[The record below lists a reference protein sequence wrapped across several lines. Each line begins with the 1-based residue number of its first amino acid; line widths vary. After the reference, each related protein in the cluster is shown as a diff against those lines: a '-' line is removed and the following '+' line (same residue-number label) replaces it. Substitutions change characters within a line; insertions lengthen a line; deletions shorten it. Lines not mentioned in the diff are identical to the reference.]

1 MTARIDDALGAVA
14 EERVSVQAEYDALE
28 TFDRRVA
35 ELSTVTVS
43 PGSPL
48 VADPQPS
55 GQSLERARTA
65 YAETMMSVPHYE
77 AEYGDTV
84 AESLAAE
91 FGDDLAAALLGG
103 TALTPELRDAVRAAA
118 TAARHEREEFLDVL
132 DREADSL
139 ATAED
144 DVATLRADLDA
155 LDDRPLSGRSFDD
168 LHDLWSTF
176 REFQSRVDGIALHR
190 QETIR
195 GHRSDLPG
203 VPTDLCEYLYAD
215 LSVSYPVL
223 ATLADLGDDLERAR
237 GRVARALAS
246 TA

>member
-1 MTARIDDALGAVA
+1 MTARIDAALDAVA
-14 EERVSVQAEYDALE
+14 DERASVRAEYDALAV
-28 TFDRRVA
+28 FDRRVA

-43 PGSPL
+43 PGPPL

-55 GQSLERARTA
+55 GQSLERVRTA
-65 YAETMMSVPHYE
+65 YAETVMDVPHYE
-77 AEYGDTV
+77 TEYGDTV

-91 FGDDLAAALLGG
+91 FGDDLAAALLNG
-103 TALTPELRDAVRAAA
+103 TALTPELRDAVRAAT
-118 TAARHEREEFLDVL
+118 TAARSEREEFLDVL

-139 ATAED
+139 ATAAD
-144 DVATLRADLDA
+144 DVGDLRGALDA
-155 LDDRPLSGRSFDD
+155 LDDRPLSTRRFDG
-168 LHDLWSTF
+168 LHDLWSTLRDF
-176 REFQSRVDGIALHR
+176 ESRVDGVALCR

-195 GHRSDLPG
+195 SHRSDLPG

-215 LSVSYPVL
+215 LSVSYPAL

-237 GRVARALAS
+237 RRVARALAS